1 MKCFFCDIDTD
12 INRFRHGFLPYLQ
25 IRTHQA
31 SGSLAVQTAVR
42 ASPTVAARIPLRDGL
57 ADLGT
62 TDLSSP
68 IGVGTARYARL
79 SNTRVTNETIINHD

>member
-1 MKCFFCDIDTD
+1 M
-12 INRFRHGFLPYLQ
+12 FLYSCKEAC
-25 IRTHQA
+25 RDV
-31 SGSLAVQTAVR
+31 SLLLT
-42 ASPTVAARIPLRDGL
+42 